1 MLRLGY
7 LDGITYLVELGADCA
22 NQVGNELRLVGG
34 VVCVE
39 HIVSGVGTKENEQRV
54 PG

>member
-1 MLRLGY
+1 MLRLGC
-7 LDGITYLVELGADCA
+7 LDGATYLVELGANCA
-22 NQVGNELRLVGG
+22 NQVGDELRLVGG

-39 HIVSGVGTKENEQRV
+39 HIVSSVGTKENEQRV